1 MRRRRERGEERGA
14 EIRVDIKWR
23 GKGFEGRRKE
33 GATPSKKNR
42 KFCIDVA
49 SNASSMVDVPRQLK
63 KQ

>member
-33 GATPSKKNR
+33 GANPRKKIANSALMSR
-42 KFCIDVA
+42 RTRPQWLMFRD
-49 SNASSMVDVPRQLK
+49 N
-63 KQ
+63 